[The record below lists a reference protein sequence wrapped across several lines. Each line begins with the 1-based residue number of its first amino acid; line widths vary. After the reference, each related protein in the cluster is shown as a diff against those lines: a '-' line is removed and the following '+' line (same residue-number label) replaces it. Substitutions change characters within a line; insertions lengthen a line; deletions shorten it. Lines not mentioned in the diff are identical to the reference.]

1 MHLEVAGAAAKT
13 VTIKGGLEIEIQV
26 VVRDTTG
33 AADLVVSDIM
43 QFIDSI
49 VAEENMQD
57 AIAEV
62 TLGIDTSQVD
72 FAEMRAQGVI

>member
-13 VTIKGGLEIEIQV
+13 ATIKGGLEIEIQV

-57 AIAEV
+57 AIAEL

>member
-13 VTIKGGLEIEIQV
+13 ATIKGGLEIEIQV